1 MRRGRAAGR
10 RGLFFPPARR
20 VASSSQ
26 GLAPPPRGLRKTLG
40 SPASPILGHW
50 GAAAAAGKTGSGPG
64 AAKRDRLGRCPCGSR
79 SSTGLGR
86 ASRLLLHPLGP
97 PRRRRLCGSGRRRGL
112 HRRRLPPSARPER
125 SFPGAGAAARA
136 PGPGCSPPAQS
147 LSTTLFQVCAGRR
160 RGRGP
165 RAAQVG
171 TPGAGFRGP
180 RAESREP
187 RTAPRR
193 VCLGSGDS
201 PPLPPPLPPPAPSQ
215 AARAA
220 PQGGSGLPGLL
231 LCAATMVRSE

>member
-10 RGLFFPPARR
+10 RGLVFPPARR

-50 GAAAAAGKTGSGPG
+50 GAAAAAGETGSGPG
-64 AAKRDRLGRCPCGSR
+64 AAKRDRLGRCPCRSR

-97 PRRRRLCGSGRRRGL
+97 PRRRLGGSGRRGL
-112 HRRRLPPSARPER
+112 RRRLPPSARPER

-147 LSTTLFQVCAGRR
+147 LSTTLFQVRAGRR

-171 TPGAGFRGP
+171 TPGGGRP
-180 RAESREP
+180 RAESRSRAQP
-187 RTAPRR
+187 
-193 VCLGSGDS
+193 LGECVWEAAI
-201 PPLPPPLPPPAPSQ
+201 PLLFL
-215 AARAA
+215 R
-220 PQGGSGLPGLL
+220 LFLL
-231 LCAATMVRSE
+231 LRLLGPLEPLLREEAASRACCFVLQPW